1 MKLSKISVWLSNR
14 REALRYGFYSKQAVY
29 LLLFYIVVVLLLGA
43 LLVFHFERGNN
54 PNIHS
59 YWDALWMIFITVA
72 TIGYGDIVPVTNGGR
87 VAVIFTV
94 TFGVATLSAFIT
106 LLASRR
112 AEKVKRRYRGLH
124 KAMKLEDHVVVCGW
138 NSRGIFVLNRLRE
151 ELKRELARVV
161 LLADIDEDPIDDG
174 YTYFLRGDPT
184 SAKELKRANVGKA
197 RAVILLADESKGGS
211 EGDIDA
217 RTVLTALTLKD
228 INPDIK
234 ITAEALETENTHHLE
249 LAGVVEILDSN
260 SLLGSL
266 IARSALHY
274 GLISTVAELA
284 SKEVGMQ
291 TYIIPAGKD
300 TVGKTREEVEA
311 LLRDKYD
318 SQLVAITAGEGLKP
332 TDKDYLIAE
341 DDKLMIL
348 AEEKPPLE

>member
-1 MKLSKISVWLSNR
+1 MKLSKISVWISNR
-14 REALRYGFYSKQAVY
+14 REALRYGFYSKQAGY
-29 LLLFYIVVVLLLGA
+29 LLLFYIVVILLFGA
-43 LLVFHFERGNN
+43 LLVFHFERGEN

-87 VAVIFTV
+87 VAVIFTI

-124 KAMKLEDHVVVCGW
+124 KAMKIEDHVVVCGW

-151 ELKRELARVV
+151 ELKKELTKAV
-161 LLADIDEDPIDDG
+161 LLADIEEDPINDG

-184 SAKELKRANVGKA
+184 SAEELRRANVGKA

-228 INPDIK
+228 INPDMK
-234 ITAEALETENTHHLE
+234 ITAEALETENIHHLE

-260 SLLGSL
+260 SLLGNL

-284 SKEVGMQ
+284 SKEAGMH
-291 TYIIPAGKD
+291 TFFIPTGKEL
-300 TVGKTREEVEA
+300 TGKTRKEA
-311 LLRDKYD
+311 EAILREKHG
-318 SQLVAITAGEGLKP
+318 SQLVAITSGRDLKT

-348 AEEKPPLE
+348 ADEKPSLE